1 MDALTPLIIAKAL
14 DGLTARAEANA
25 ANIANASTR
34 GYRPVRVD
42 FEDSLRAAAAGQGA
56 AAVAAVRPDRVTAVL
71 PAFGNEARLDLEL
84 ATASATSMRYAALV
98 DVLGREMGLMRAA
111 LAGGR

>member
-14 DGLTARAEANA
+14 DGLTARAEASA

-34 GYRPVRVD
+34 GYRPMRVD
-42 FEDSLRAAAAGQGA
+42 FEDSLRAAAGQGA
-56 AAVAAVRPDRVTAVL
+56 AAVAGVRPDRVTAAL
-71 PAFGNEARLDLEL
+71 PVFGNEARLDLEL